1 MEIRYQK
8 TNLKLKKKK
17 WYKFKKL
24 LIKKKQNK
32 KIMLHQIKVG
42 LRKIFKKGKA
52 LKTFLIKYKEKK
64 KRVEIS
70 VRVSKFKISI
80 NKMKVEVN
88 FTIDFGEIPILV
100 KDKEELYI
108 DK

>member
-1 MEIRYQK
+1 
-8 TNLKLKKKK
+8 
-17 WYKFKKL
+17 
-24 LIKKKQNK
+24 
-32 KIMLHQIKVG
+32 
-42 LRKIFKKGKA
+42 
-52 LKTFLIKYKEKK
+52 
-64 KRVEIS
+64 VEIS